1 MSANNGIGPSGFIYK
16 VLLWKEDKYMAGI
29 LSVDYEGAKDNVVTP
44 IQTEIGNLAQAAS
57 EISRLMGELPNY
69 WSGTSY
75 DTADAKYHDEY
86 QDFIEVKVPE
96 IMGEF
101 NQYMQDCLDKLK
113 ETDENLAR

>member
-1 MSANNGIGPSGFIYK
+1 MAVIGSIIDNKYEILKLIGRGE
-16 VLLWKEDKYMAGI
+16 EDKYMAGI

-101 NQYMQDCLDKLK
+101 NQYMRILRKRMHRK
-113 ETDENLAR
+113 R